1 MLINTEETNN
11 MDKLKIGD
19 FVKVLNYEGLLT
31 IGKVI
36 SHIIDK
42 ETKEIEVIVKS
53 FEGNE
58 LFANGSEW
66 DCLTFE
72 KITHID

>member
-19 FVKVLNYEGLLT
+19 FVKVIDYEGLLLT
-31 IGKVI
+31 VGKVK

-42 ETKEIEVIVKS
+42 ETKEFEIIVKS

-72 KITHID
+72 KIK

>member
-19 FVKVLNYEGLLT
+19 FVKVIDCDGFFT
-31 IGKVI
+31 VGKVK

-42 ETKEIEVIVKS
+42 ETKEFEVIVKS

-58 LFANGSEW
+58 LFANGSKW

-72 KITHID
+72 KITHIN